1 MKYKIPKRITTLYTI
16 LLTTA
21 LLLLPLAGVAAPQHT
36 DINKPTRERVKKD
49 KQQDNK
55 KANATNKNDGNPTG
69 KKADVKPTAAPT
81 AARAM
86 SPCPAARMFSTIL
99 ERSNSHRDTAA
110 GIPTEKIEATES
122 FRGLP
127 RSCRKVMPAAVS
139 FRSSPS

>member
-55 KANATNKNDGNPTG
+55 KANATNKNDGNER
-69 KKADVKPTAAPT
+69 KPT
-81 AARAM
+81 
-86 SPCPAARMFSTIL
+86 
-99 ERSNSHRDTAA
+99 
-110 GIPTEKIEATES
+110 
-122 FRGLP
+122 
-127 RSCRKVMPAAVS
+127 
-139 FRSSPS
+139 SSPPLHPKRKRQ